1 MILVASS
8 IRLPGSSSIQNPAS
22 SPVLNTSIMNRSL
35 ILFVS
40 IFIFSIS
47 HAQTVK
53 KIKIE
58 DLESYV
64 KNSDHPLV
72 LSFWATWCGPCVREI
87 PWIEEAVKKRSD
99 KHVEFIL
106 VSLDF
111 PEAFPK
117 KVSEFVKQ
125 KNFGATH
132 YWLDETNAD
141 HFCPKI
147 DPKWEGGIPATL
159 FVNNKTGYH
168 KFFQRQLTDRQA
180 EQEVELLVAGAN
192 VK

>member
-1 MILVASS
+1 
-8 IRLPGSSSIQNPAS
+8 
-22 SPVLNTSIMNRSL
+22 MNRIL
-35 ILFVS
+35 IVLVS
-40 IFIFSIS
+40 ILIFSAA
-47 HAQTVK
+47 HAQPVK

-58 DLESYV
+58 ELATYI

-87 PWIEEAVKKRSD
+87 PWIQEAIKKRAD
-99 KHVEFIL
+99 KNVEFVL

-111 PEAFPK
+111 KEAFPN

-125 KNFGATH
+125 KNFVATH

-141 HFCPKI
+141 IFCPKI

-168 KFFQRQLTDRQA
+168 QFFQQQLKDRQA
-180 EQEVELLVAGAN
+180 EQEVELLVQ
-192 VK
+192 K